1 LRSFRA
7 IRAGAARWNDYL
19 WKRRELTDGISLVI
33 GGSRRG
39 IRRAG
44 LLGDELYVEIPFS
57 RSGRPF

>member
-1 LRSFRA
+1 MITCGS
-7 IRAGAARWNDYL
+7 GQ
-19 WKRRELTDGISLVI
+19 ELTDGISLVI